1 MSTPGRPKGDH
12 QSAQREA
19 GPVSARST
27 PGAERPV
34 TLDVSLLG
42 REYKFACQE
51 SERAELLE
59 AVAYLDRRMR
69 EIRETRKV
77 AGPERIA
84 VMAAL
89 NIAHELQRAKR
100 DHAIALEAI
109 EALPAAP
116 REDIEYSFDEA
127 QARRRIGDMHATIDA
142 VLAGADRIS

>member
-1 MSTPGRPKGDH
+1 M
-12 QSAQREA
+12 
-19 GPVSARST
+19 SARST
-27 PGAERPV
+27 AEAERQV

-42 REYKFACQE
+42 REYKFACKE
-51 SERAELLE
+51 AERAELQE
-59 AVAYLDRRMR
+59 AVAFLDRRMR

-89 NIAHELQRAKR
+89 NIAHDMQRAKR
-100 DHAIALEAI
+100 DHASALEAI
-109 EALPAAP
+109 EAATAA
-116 REDIEYSFDEA
+116 RVAAKEYSFDEA